1 MKLYHSQT
9 LNPRVALRVAPDL
22 AHPITAS
29 SSRRIWELR
38 FAKITAVTKKPRRD
52 ISAG

>member
-1 MKLYHSQT
+1 MKLYHSQN
-9 LNPRVALRVAPDL
+9 LNPRVAPDL